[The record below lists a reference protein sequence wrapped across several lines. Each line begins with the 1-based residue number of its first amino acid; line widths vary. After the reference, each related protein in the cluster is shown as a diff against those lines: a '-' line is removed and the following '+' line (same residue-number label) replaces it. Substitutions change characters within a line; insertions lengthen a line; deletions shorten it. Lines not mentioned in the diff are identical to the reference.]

1 MLLHI
6 FIACVSV
13 YLNQARLGFSGHICN
28 ASIREA
34 EAGQSRLQ
42 DQSGLYNNLTLKKI
56 KLLVFCS
63 MIEHMFSPCKVSLV
77 PTHLHASVHI
87 HVHTC

>member
-34 EAGQSRLQ
+34 EAGQSRVQ
-42 DQSGLYNNLTLKKI
+42 DQSGLYNNNLT
-56 KLLVFCS
+56 
-63 MIEHMFSPCKVSLV
+63 
-77 PTHLHASVHI
+77 
-87 HVHTC
+87 